1 MKILVV
7 CTGNIC
13 RSPMGE
19 VVLRERLK
27 EAGID
32 AEVGS
37 AGVST
42 EETGNPIDPRAR
54 RVLAAHGYP
63 VPARSAH
70 QATASEL
77 QADLIL
83 AMTAGHAKSLR
94 RMMKRTGSDLSR
106 LHLWREFDG
115 STSIAPQGVFG
126 PAGALAPDGMLV
138 RAPERGTGDGTGRGT
153 GDGHHSGAGDNSR
166 SEFYFSAGALDVPD
180 PWYGAEEGFE
190 ETLAIVEAGAD
201 GIVSW
206 IKSQF

>member
-27 EAGID
+27 EAGIK

-70 QATASEL
+70 QATAREL
-77 QADLIL
+77 QADIVL

-94 RMMKRTGSDLSR
+94 RMMERTGSDLSR

-115 STSIAPQGVFG
+115 STPIAPQGVFG
-126 PAGALAPDGMLV
+126 PGGALAPDGVLV
-138 RAPERGTGDGTGRGT
+138 SAPGRGT
-153 GDGHHSGAGDNSR
+153 GSGHSSGTGENNR
-166 SEFYFSAGALDVPD
+166 SEFYFSAGVLDVPD
-180 PWYGAEEGFE
+180 PWYGGEEGFE
-190 ETLAIVEAGAD
+190 ETLATVETGAE
-201 GIVSW
+201 GIVAW
-206 IKSQF
+206 IKSQS

>member
-70 QATASEL
+70 QATVSEL

-126 PAGALAPDGMLV
+126 PAGALASDGMLV
-138 RAPERGTGDGTGRGT
+138 RAPERGRGNGT
-153 GDGHHSGAGDNSR
+153 GDGHQSSAGDNSR